1 VALTRAVW
9 TRADLHVVRGA
20 PSRRLDSELRLFDD
34 ATPAAD
40 IFGNNPPAH
49 LRVRFEPGFAPEG
62 QQDPGRASGHGVS
75 VDTGTGVVTVLPA
88 PAGGRRLRNFLLT
101 AVAKDT
107 NTNLEVRNVIRVHA
121 HDALADAWLTPVS
134 LTVRPAS
141 NEFEHW
147 SFSFLARFD
156 DGVIGDIGNW
166 ELQWSTDPPSAVL
179 PATSDVQVVDAAA
192 GDLIARRAGARARV
206 IVTYPPL
213 ALTRDAQVICV
224 EEWNTPRELTWVAG
238 KDPAKWREVPNI
250 LFLPDGFVDGE
261 DALFETLVRNIA
273 RKLRTT
279 SVLRPFDC
287 LHDAINCWAAFVP
300 SDEAGFSWCQ
310 EVYTVA
316 DAGGLAARPLPGVRA
331 PQADAARWSLEEL
344 LHQVGLPVAS
354 DAGRPLTGAP
364 ASRPLLP
371 DWQAVYGPHV
381 TEDRVGSAWKDWR
394 TLATR
399 TLLNERNTALGIVL
413 GTRPRVQD
421 PSDTLHMS
429 FERVRPSTL
438 DGLFA
443 GLTYRGQPVGGT
455 WRRDAGATPRG
466 KDLGLVCI
474 LTRTRRGRA
483 SFLGDVYL
491 SPLAKRPAHMV
502 RAAAARGV
510 DILPV
515 RLKHRKDPMPP
526 GEEKLPAVDVD
537 DPPFDTV
544 ATVAHETGHAL
555 LLGDEYPEGSQKDLA
570 PGTDLSDDANLQDA
584 QSVLVQGT
592 GRLDSSRI
600 KWAGWHRIVGAGV
613 LAQDPDPPDVAPGYR
628 LTLLPGHALQFKKDD
643 LIRLRLRPLVP
654 VTRVSHVMRVKETP
668 AAGQAHLD
676 VTVAFDGWTSPGHFR
691 AGSVVMKMLR
701 WPFSGLGTNNLGEE
715 LTLMARNIR
724 EHIDASQLPL
734 NARRGRSLAACDFDH
749 DGQQQ
754 ARNLPDGLPK
764 CRPRNRSRIVGLFEG
779 GSQVHCGVYHPTG
792 ACVMRTAQLGNGDL
806 IPFCPVCRYVM
817 VDLLDPTKHGIIDA
831 DYAKIYPDPRT

>member
-1 VALTRAVW
+1 VALTGLSW
-9 TRADLHVVRGA
+9 TTSDLHVVRA
-20 PSRRLDSELRLFDD
+20 IPSRRLDAELRLFDD
-34 ATPAAD
+34 TIPEGPFA
-40 IFGNNPPAH
+40 NNAPAH
-49 LRVRFEPGFAPEG
+49 IRVRFEPGFAPEG
-62 QQDPGRASGHGVS
+62 QQDPGRTSGHGVS

-88 PAGGRRLRNFLLT
+88 PAGGRRLHNFLLT

-107 NTNLEVRNVIRVHA
+107 NTNREVRRVIRVHV
-121 HDALADAWLTPVS
+121 HDALLDAWLTPAS
-134 LTVRPAS
+134 MTVRPTQS
-141 NEFEHW
+141 EFTHW

-213 ALTRDAQVICV
+213 ALTRDAEVTCV
-224 EEWNTPRELTWVAG
+224 EEWSTPRELTWVAG
-238 KDPAKWREVPNI
+238 KDPAKWREATNV
-250 LFLPDGFVDGE
+250 LFLPDGFVAGE
-261 DALFETLVRNIA
+261 EGFFETLVRNIA

-287 LHDAINCWAAFVP
+287 LHDAMNYWVAFVP
-300 SDEAGFSWCQ
+300 SDEAGLSWRE
-310 EVYTVA
+310 EVYTV
-316 DAGGLAARPLPGVRA
+316 DEAGGLAAKPLPGIRG
-331 PQADAARWSLEEL
+331 PRPDATRWSVEEM

-354 DAGRPLTGAP
+354 DTGRPLTGAP

-381 TEDRVGSAWKDWR
+381 TEDRVGGSWKDWR
-394 TLATR
+394 ALATR

-413 GTRPRVQD
+413 GTRPKVEQGL
-421 PSDTLHMS
+421 DTLHMS
-429 FERVRPSTL
+429 FDRVPPSTL

-443 GLTYRGQPVGGT
+443 GLTYRGQPIGGT

-474 LTRTRRGRA
+474 LPRTRMGRA
-483 SFLGDVYL
+483 TNLGDVYTAA
-491 SPLAKRPAHMV
+491 LAKRSAHMV
-502 RAAAARGV
+502 RPAAARGV

-515 RLKHRKDPMPP
+515 RLKHRKEPMPP

-537 DPPFDTV
+537 DPPFEAV
-544 ATVAHETGHAL
+544 ATVAHETGHSL
-555 LLGDEYPEGSQKDLA
+555 LLGDEYSQGFQKDLVA
-570 PGTDLSDDANLQDA
+570 GTDLSDDANLQDA
-584 QSVLVQGT
+584 QSVLVPGT
-592 GRLDSSRI
+592 TRLDSGRI
-600 KWAGWHRIVGAGV
+600 KWADWHRIVGAGV
-613 LAQDPDPPDVAPGYR
+613 LAEDPDPPDVATDYR
-628 LTLLPGHALQFKKDD
+628 LTLRPGHALLFKKDD

-654 VTRVSHVMRVKETP
+654 VTRVSHVLRVKSTP

-676 VTVAFDGWTSPGHFR
+676 VTVAFDGWTSPGQFR
-691 AGSVVMKMLR
+691 AGSVIMKMLR
-701 WPFSGLGTNNLGEE
+701 WPFRGLGTNNLGEE
-715 LTLMARNIR
+715 LTMMARIIR
-724 EHIDASQLPL
+724 EHLDRSQLPL
-734 NARRGRSLAACDFDH
+734 NARPGRSLAACDFDH

-764 CRPRNRSRIVGLFEG
+764 CRPRSRHRIVGLFEG
-779 GSQVHCGVYHPTG
+779 GAQYHCGVYHPTG
-792 ACVMRTAQLGNGDL
+792 ACVMRSAQVGNGDL

-817 VDLLDPTKHGIIDA
+817 VDLIDPTKHGIIDA